1 MGAFQGGR
9 ERLFIIYV
17 AHFTMTETEYRQL
30 ADAAFAHIESVLEH
44 AGNDLD
50 YELAAGGVLE
60 IEFDNGSKII
70 INRQGANQEI
80 WVAAKSG
87 GFHYRWQDNA
97 WRNTR
102 DGSELM
108 QTLTSLIAQQG
119 GGDIRFD

>member
-9 ERLFIIYV
+9 ERLFIIY
-17 AHFTMTETEYRQL
+17 ATHFTMTETEYRQL
-30 ADAAFAHIESVLEH
+30 ADAAFAHIESVLEQ
-44 AGNDLD
+44 ADNDLD

-60 IEFDNGSKII
+60 IEFGNGSKII

-108 QTLTSLIAQQG
+108 QTLGSLIEEQG
-119 GGDIRFD
+119 GGNISF

>member
-9 ERLFIIYV
+9 ERLFIIYA

-44 AGNDLD
+44 AENDLD

-108 QTLTSLIAQQG
+108 QTLASLIAQQG
-119 GGDIRFD
+119 GGEIRFD